1 MTKENNETPT
11 PIKKGG
17 ISVQTEHIFP
27 VIKKWLYSEKE
38 IFLRELVSNACDA
51 VSKLTRLS
59 SLGEITLPEEEKFS
73 VIVRLDE
80 EEKTLTVSDNGIG
93 MTAEEVEKYIGN
105 IALSGAADFIEKYEK
120 GDNSSGIIGHF
131 GLGFYSAFMV
141 ADEVEIITRSYT
153 GAPTVHWTC
162 SDTGEYTEKAA
173 EEERERGTDIIL
185 HINEEGKEYLSRY
198 KCREVLE
205 KYCSFM
211 PVEIFLEEAGKDSG
225 TDAEKDGG
233 DGDKDEPKAPVPI
246 NDTHPL
252 WLKSPADCTEEEY
265 RDFYRKVFHDFR
277 EPLFQIH
284 ISADYPLNFKGIL
297 YFPAIRNEYDSLE
310 GQVKLYYNQ
319 VFVADNLKEVI
330 PDYLLLLRG
339 VLDCPELPLNVSRSY
354 LQNSGYV
361 SKISSHIT
369 KKVADKVVAL
379 FTNERE
385 KYEGFWKDIRYFVE
399 YGAIRDK
406 KFYERVKSALLLK
419 LTDGSHVSLDEYL
432 EKAPDTAKD
441 KVYYT
446 SDKVLQAQYVK
457 LFEDK
462 GIAVAELAGPLDLQF
477 ISFLEAERKI
487 KFLRIDSGTDALRAE
502 GEKYENEELAA
513 LFRKISGNEKLTVK
527 FESLSDKDVPALLN
541 ISEEDRRFADMMRM
555 YGGDMPAGMGGAE
568 NAVLILN
575 AESSLIRALG
585 EKTASSFAE
594 TAAGQIWSLALLAQ
608 RQLSADELR
617 AFLATSYGTLEKAL
631 DGEA

>member
-1 MTKENNETPT
+1 MSNETNET
-11 PIKKGG
+11 FIKKGG

-51 VSKLTRLS
+51 VNKLTRLAA
-59 SLGEITLPEEEKFS
+59 LGETALPEGEHFA
-73 VIVRLDE
+73 VTLRLDE

-120 GDNSSGIIGHF
+120 GDNGSGIIGHF

-141 ADEVEIITRSYT
+141 ADEVEVITRSYT
-153 GAPTVHWTC
+153 GAPTVHWVG
-162 SDTGEYTEKAA
+162 SDSGEYTISPA

-185 HINEEGKEYLSRY
+185 HINEEGEEYLSRY
-198 KCREVLE
+198 KCREILE

-211 PVEIFLEEAGKDSG
+211 PVEIYLEVVGEKTEGAESEGEEK
-225 TDAEKDGG
+225 AEKTP
-233 DGDKDEPKAPVPI
+233 EPI

-252 WLKSPADCTEEEY
+252 WLKAPADCSEEEY
-265 RDFYRKVFHDFR
+265 RDFYQKVFHDYR

-284 ISADYPLNFKGIL
+284 LSADYPLNFKGIL
-297 YFPAIRNEYDSLE
+297 YFPAIRNEYESLE

-330 PDYLLLLRG
+330 PDFLLLLRG

-361 SKISSHIT
+361 SKIASHIT

-379 FTNERE
+379 FNNERE

-399 YGAIRDK
+399 YGALRDK

-419 LTDGSHVSLDEYL
+419 LTDESYVSLDEYR
-432 EKAPDTAKD
+432 EKAAEGAKD
-441 KVYYT
+441 TVYYT

-457 LFEDK
+457 LFEDR
-462 GIAVAELAGPLDLQF
+462 GIAVAEMAGPLDLQF
-477 ISFLEAERKI
+477 MSFLEAECKI
-487 KFLRIDSGTDALRAE
+487 KFLRIDSGTDALREE
-502 GEKYENEELAA
+502 GENWESEELTA
-513 LFRKISGNEKLTVK
+513 LFKKASGNDKLTVK
-527 FESLSDKDVPALLN
+527 FEALSDSEIPALYN
-541 ISEEDRRFADMMRM
+541 VSEEDRRFADMMKM
-555 YGGDMPAGMGGAE
+555 YGGDLPAGMTGGE
-568 NAVLILN
+568 NASLVLNTKNPLILTLKDKT
-575 AESSLIRALG
+575 SSD
-585 EKTASSFAE
+585 FAE
-594 TAAGQIWSLALLAQ
+594 AAAKQIFSLALLAQ
-608 RQLSADELR
+608 RQLSAEELR
-617 AFLATSYGTLEKAL
+617 SFLAGSYTALEKAL
-631 DGEA
+631 KGEA